1 MFGKIIIFAI
11 LAVFIYSIFIKI
23 KSGLANAPVED
34 KRQNNQSQ
42 RKNLLNDEIKISKI
56 HLVITFLAAL
66 YLIWAIITLYR

>member
-11 LAVFIYSIFIKI
+11 LAVFIYSIFIRI